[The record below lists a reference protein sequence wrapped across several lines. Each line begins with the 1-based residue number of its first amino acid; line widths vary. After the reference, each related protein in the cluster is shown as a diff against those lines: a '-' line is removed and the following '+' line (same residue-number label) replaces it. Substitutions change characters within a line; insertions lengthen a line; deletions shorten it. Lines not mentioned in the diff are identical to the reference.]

1 MGAFNCKNCKNQ
13 STNEKTEVQF
23 DNDNVQNEN
32 NVLNNINNGNDINNK
47 DKMNIIT
54 PDKEYN
60 ENLNQEKKDKLKG
73 GKNQI
78 NEQLTTEGHE
88 TNRDD
93 KRKNE
98 STLSLN
104 DEKIGK
110 IDINEDKDIKP
121 QLGIIEEI
129 NIVKTN
135 DGNYNETNL
144 KSIPNNLQN
153 NINEN
158 KKENQKNETKT
169 IQNYYKNNNIKNINN
184 NYFDNNNNENNNSNS
199 KFKNINNIGTNYN
212 EYTDIN
218 NNIKYNNNNFKNNSN
233 IDDNNV
239 NKKTN
244 NNINNTNKENIQIIN
259 NQRNNILKNKNKISN
274 EKNIEM
280 NSQNVSS
287 IVHSYH
293 NEISGSKLNLLSGR
307 PEHSQFENF
316 FIKKTINSNISKIDF
331 GIDEN
336 NNNLTNEEKK
346 VYKNVKKNLE
356 QFEPL
361 DKKEIKNI
369 EKQLKR
375 MPIGTIIPI
384 NINTDETLN
393 DENGILFHSEL
404 KKLIN
409 YEYNS
414 RKAKTY
420 SFKFC
425 LLTPKYFKYYKS
437 REQFLRELNP
447 ICSLPFSQISK
458 VNYAK
463 ININN
468 KSVPH
473 IIICNKL
480 GLNKKNNNSFVI
492 NFLDA
497 IENKSF
503 NYGVQDNESLLIF
516 TSDNEELVL
525 KWFFLIQF
533 FIEKL
538 KENSSV

>member
-1 MGAFNCKNCKNQ
+1 MGALNCKNCKNQ
-13 STNEKTEVQF
+13 SANEKTEVQF
-23 DNDNVQNEN
+23 DNNNIENEN
-32 NVLNNINNGNDINNK
+32 NIINNINNGNDK
-47 DKMNIIT
+47 DKKNIIIQ
-54 PDKEYN
+54 E
-60 ENLNQEKKDKLKG
+60 ENYETLYGEKNDKLKG
-73 GKNQI
+73 GKNII
-78 NEQLTTEGHE
+78 NDQLTTEGHE

-93 KRKNE
+93 KRKNI
-98 STLSLN
+98 STSSLN

-110 IDINEDKDIKP
+110 SEINDDKDIKP

-129 NIVKTN
+129 NIVKTD
-135 DGNYNETNL
+135 DGNYNEIV
-144 KSIPNNLQN
+144 KSIPIQTEN

-158 KKENQKNETKT
+158 KKDIQNNETKT
-169 IQNYYKNNNIKNINN
+169 IQNNIKNNNYNSEIKNNN
-184 NYFDNNNNENNNSNS
+184 KNNNN
-199 KFKNINNIGTNYN
+199 
-212 EYTDIN
+212 
-218 NNIKYNNNNFKNNSN
+218 YNNNNIN
-233 IDDNNV
+233 DDNN
-239 NKKTN
+239 N
-244 NNINNTNKENIQIIN
+244 NNINNYNNKNITNYNNNNNINNYNNNNINEKNNNNINDHHNKNYNINNKNKENIQIIN
-259 NQRNNILKNKNKISN
+259 SQIHLKDKFSK

-287 IVHSYH
+287 IAPSYH
-293 NEISGSKLNLLSGR
+293 NEVSEISKINLLTGR
-307 PEHSQFENF
+307 QEHSQFENS
-316 FIKKTINSNISKIDF
+316 FIKKSMNSNFSKIDF

-336 NNNLTNEEKK
+336 NINLTNEEKK
-346 VYKNVKKNLE
+346 IYKDVIKNLN

-361 DKKEIKNI
+361 DNKEIKNI

-384 NINTDETLN
+384 NINIEETLN
-393 DENGILFHSEL
+393 NENGILFHSEL

-409 YEYNS
+409 YEFNS
-414 RKAKTY
+414 RKAKMY
-420 SFKFC
+420 SLKFC

-437 REQFLRELNP
+437 KEQFLRELNP